1 MPTKM
6 ECCSMNYYEEKNCA
20 KATKKINEILKE
32 TNEQFYKTQ
41 DKSMDPIESYNYL
54 SKKK

>member
-1 MPTKM
+1 
-6 ECCSMNYYEEKNCA
+6 MNYYEEKNCA
-20 KATKKINEILKE
+20 KTTKKINELLKE